1 MHICIDLVG
10 TDPASCL
17 GVSNISKMQLPFYK
31 VCLAQEEHELIWY
44 TVVSCPALFRSQ
56 CTKPV
61 HIRRGLVIRV

>member
-17 GVSNISKMQLPFYK
+17 GVSNISKMQLSFYK

-44 TVVSCPALFRSQ
+44 TVVSCPVLSPSSAQNPFTSAL
-56 CTKPV
+56 V
-61 HIRRGLVIRV
+61 L